1 VNVYLPQNSQSC
13 QTPVLVA
20 QLKCTNT
27 CKNNNYLVN
36 LFMQGK
42 KQLQPQLFTSVNLL
56 DLVPVDN
63 FYRKLLTELDL
74 HFIYKATQKYYG
86 KEGQESIDPVVFFK
100 ILLVGYLNNI
110 NSDRQLIAFC
120 SDSLSIRLFLGYD
133 VHEPL
138 PWHST
143 ISRTRS
149 LYGEEVFLSL
159 FKNVLALCVQK
170 GMVRGK
176 RQAVDSVFIKANAS
190 MDSLVEKEVLDD
202 ASAFVNEL
210 EANSEFKVTTTR
222 KKLVAQHHAWQEEA
236 YKGMPNATGKD
247 KIDEFGNIIR
257 PKYLSNHTHYSPT
270 DPDAKI
276 SVKPGK
282 ARQLNY
288 FGQIAVDD
296 AHHVI
301 TGACADFADKRD
313 SQCLEQIIELT
324 QENLAQNDI
333 ELEEVLADGGYSSGE
348 ALAYLHDK
356 NIDAYIPNFGQYK
369 PERDGFIFNKEQNQY
384 ECIKEGGNQAKLL
397 FKGEKTDSKGY
408 TKRTYRSS
416 ESDCKNCPL
425 RESCCGKSTKFK
437 KIDDSIHKEHYDR
450 MHQKLTQNP
459 YYAKKMVRVR
469 SKTVEPV
476 IGTLVNFTNMKRVN
490 TRGIQNA
497 NKHVLMASL
506 TYNLKKYLRF
516 ITQKPSRLAQV
527 ITLKQE
533 KDLMRIK
540 SLFFDLKNAIISPPN
555 FGVLD
560 YN

>member
-1 VNVYLPQNSQSC
+1 
-13 QTPVLVA
+13 
-20 QLKCTNT
+20 
-27 CKNNNYLVN
+27 
-36 LFMQGK
+36 M
-42 KQLQPQLFTSVNLL
+42 
-56 DLVPVDN
+56 VPADN
-63 FYRKLLTELDL
+63 FYRRLSTELDL

-110 NSDRQLIAFC
+110 NSDRHLIAYC

-133 VHEPL
+133 VYESL

-143 ISRTRS
+143 ISRTRQ
-149 LYGEEVFLSL
+149 LYGESIFLDL
-159 FKNVLALCVQK
+159 FKLVLKMCVSK

-202 ASAFVNEL
+202 VSAFVNEL
-210 EANSEFKVTTTR
+210 EENSEFKTTSTR
-222 KKLVAQHHAWQEEA
+222 KKLVEQHHHWKKEA
-236 YKGMPNATGKD
+236 YKDQPNPSFNID
-247 KIDEFGNIIR
+247 KVDEHGNLIR
-257 PKYLSNHTHYSPT
+257 PRFVSNHTHYSPT
-270 DPDAKI
+270 DTDARV

-301 TGACADFADKRD
+301 TGACSDFADKRD
-313 SQCLEQIIELT
+313 SQCIEKIVELT
-324 QENLAQNDI
+324 EDNLNENDI
-333 ELEEVLADGGYSSGE
+333 ELEELLADGGYSSGE
-348 ALAYLHDK
+348 ALAYLHKK

-369 PERDGFIFNKEQNQY
+369 AFREGFIFNKELHQY
-384 ECIKEGGNQAKLL
+384 ECIKEGSNKAILL

-408 TKRTYRSS
+408 IKRTYRSS
-416 ESDCKNCPL
+416 ESFCKNCPL
-425 RESCCGKSTKFK
+425 REQCCGKTTKYK

-450 MHQKLTQNP
+450 MHKKLTQNP
-459 YYAKKMVRVR
+459 EYAKKMVRVR

-490 TRGIQNA
+490 TRGIRNA

-516 ITQKPSRLAQV
+516 VVKKPSILTQV
-527 ITLKQE
+527 LSQKVGKNQAFLKRSF
-533 KDLMRIK
+533 LT
-540 SLFFDLKNAIISPPN
+540 
-555 FGVLD
+555 
-560 YN
+560 

>member
-1 VNVYLPQNSQSC
+1 MLYQVHLQDLIPEH
-13 QTPVLVA
+13 
-20 QLKCTNT
+20 
-27 CKNNNYLVN
+27 NYYR
-36 LFMQGK
+36 
-42 KQLQPQLFTSVNLL
+42 LL
-56 DLVPVDN
+56 DKAID
-63 FYRKLLTELDL
+63 F
-74 HFIYKATQKYYG
+74 HFLYKATAQYYG
-86 KEGQESIDPVVFFK
+86 EEGQESIDPVVFFK
-100 ILLVGYLNNI
+100 ICMVGYLNNI
-110 NSDRQLIAFC
+110 NSDRKLIEYC
-120 SDSLSIRLFLGYD
+120 SNCLDVRLFIRYD
-133 VHEPL
+133 IDEPL

-143 ISRTRS
+143 ISRTRQ
-149 LYGEEVFLSL
+149 LYGEEVFLDL
-159 FKNVLALCVQK
+159 FKTVLQLCVSK

-210 EANSEFKVTTTR
+210 EQNSEFKTTSTR
-222 KKLVAQHHAWQEEA
+222 KKLVEQHHAWKEEA

-247 KIDEFGNIIR
+247 KMDEHGNLIR

-270 DPDAKI
+270 DNDAKI

-296 AHHVI
+296 AQHVI
-301 TGACADFADKRD
+301 TGACSDFADKRD
-313 SQCLEQIIELT
+313 SQCIEKIVELT
-324 QENLAQNDI
+324 QENLDENGI
-333 ELEEVLADGGYSSGE
+333 ELQELLADGGYSSGE
-348 ALAYLHDK
+348 ALAYLHQK
-356 NIDAYIPNFGQYK
+356 NINAYIPNFGQYK
-369 PERDGFIFNKEQNQY
+369 PEREGFIFNKELHQY

-425 RESCCGKSTKFK
+425 REQCCGKTTKFK

-459 YYAKKMVRVR
+459 HYAKKMVRVR

-490 TRGIQNA
+490 TRGIQQA
-497 NKHVLMASL
+497 NKHVLMAAL
-506 TYNLKKYLRF
+506 TYNLKKYLKF
-516 ITQKPSRLAQV
+516 ITRKPITQAGV
-527 ITLKQE
+527 IATIRGKIQTSLKTTFY
-533 KDLMRIK
+533 DFK
-540 SLFFDLKNAIISPPN
+540 SSFLSLIIFKNHNVNLKNKLA
-555 FGVLD
+555 
-560 YN
+560 